1 MDAVIDFFIQYGYF
15 GMFVASLLAGSVFPF
30 SSEAVMVGLVAAGVH
45 PLPLLF
51 YGVIGNVLGS
61 LFNYYIGTLGRLDW
75 IEKYLHVKPEKISR
89 AQI

>member
-89 AQI
+89 A